1 LTTAYRLCS
10 KRHPANSGKGA
21 AITGGRWNPIG
32 TEVIYASSSAAL
44 SLTEVVVHFAAGL
57 LPDDY
62 VLTEIHIP
70 ETVRIERV
78 PDDKLPANW
87 DALTDNPEPQEF
99 GGRWARE
106 LRTCVL
112 SVPSCIVPTERNF
125 VINPAHPD
133 FAAILFLPSQP
144 FTFDPRLKKPG

>member
-1 LTTAYRLCS
+1 MTRAYRLS
-10 KRHPANSGKGA
+10 RPLSANSGINAALYGA
-21 AITGGRWNPIG
+21 RWNPIG
-32 TEVIYASSSAAL
+32 VEVIYAASSAAL
-44 SLTEVVVHFAAGL
+44 SLAEVLVHLAAGF

-62 VLTEIHIP
+62 ALTEIHIP
-70 ETVRIERV
+70 EAVRIERV

-87 DALTDNPEPQEF
+87 DALTDKPEPQEF

-112 SVPSCIVPTERNF
+112 SVPSCIVPTERNL

-133 FAAILFLPSQP
+133 FATIQFLPPQP
-144 FTFDPRLKKPG
+144 FVFDPRLKK

>member
-1 LTTAYRLCS
+1 LTRAYRLCS
-10 KRHPANSGKGA
+10 KRHPSKSGKGA
-21 AITGGRWNPIG
+21 ALNGGRWNPTG

-44 SLTEVVVHFAAGL
+44 CLVEVVVHLAAE

-70 ETVRIERV
+70 ETVPIESV

-87 DALTDNPEPQEF
+87 DALTDQPEPQEF

-106 LRTCVL
+106 LRACVL

-125 VINPAHPD
+125 VINPAHAD
-133 FAAILFLPSQP
+133 FAAIQFLPPQP
-144 FTFDPRLKKPG
+144 FSFDHRLKR

>member
-1 LTTAYRLCS
+1 MTRAYRLCP

-21 AITGGRWNPIG
+21 ALTGGRWNTIG
-32 TEVIYASSSAAL
+32 TEVIYASSRAAL
-44 SLTEVVVHFAAGL
+44 SLAEVVVHFAAE

-62 VLTEIHIP
+62 VLTEIQIP
-70 ETVRIERV
+70 ETVPIERV

-87 DALTDNPEPQEF
+87 DALTDKPEPPEF

-125 VINPAHPD
+125 VINPAHPN
-133 FAAILFLPSQP
+133 FAAIQFLPSQP
-144 FTFDPRLKKPG
+144 FGFDPRLKR